1 MPRSE
6 RPGVYLRVLL
16 SGGVMIGPGKAD
28 LLQAIDQLGS
38 ISAAGRHLGMSYRR
52 AWLLVDELNGSFRK
66 PLVSA
71 IPGGRGGGGAALTA
85 MGQDILK
92 RYRQMQST
100 ADTRLATELAEL
112 DSLLKSEIAAE
123 RGSVEDGSTAGD

>member
-1 MPRSE
+1 MPRSK

-28 LLQAIDQLGS
+28 LLQAIDRFGS

-52 AWLLVDELNGSFRK
+52 AWLLVDELNGSFQK

-71 IPGGRGGGGAALTA
+71 VPGGKGGGGAALTP

-92 RYRQMQST
+92 RYRHMQAT
-100 ADTRLATELAEL
+100 ADAKLAAELAEL
-112 DSLLKSEIAAE
+112 DSLLKPGLAAE
-123 RGSVEDGSTAGD
+123 DSSTKDGPSAGG